1 MLIETRT
8 ENENLIIGLDEER
21 LDAANAQDFKDD
33 LFKRIDEGNNNIV
46 FDMSAISFIDSCGIG
61 ALVSALKKLGEGGD
75 MKLTCITPAV
85 MTVLK
90 LTRLDKAFHIF
101 GSTQE
106 ALAA

>member
-1 MLIETRT
+1 MLIETRI
-8 ENENLIIGLDEER
+8 ENDNLIIGLNEER
-21 LDAANAQDFKDD
+21 LDAANARDFKDD
-33 LFKRIDEGNNNIV
+33 LFKRIDNGNTNIV

-61 ALVSALKKLGEGGD
+61 ALVSALKKIGEAGD
-75 MKLTCITPAV
+75 MKLSCVTPAV

-101 GSTQE
+101 ESNRE

>member
-21 LDAANAQDFKDD
+21 LDAANAHDFKDD
-33 LFKRIDEGNNNIV
+33 LFKRIDDGNRHIV

-61 ALVSALKKLGEGGD
+61 ALVSALKKIGEAGD
-75 MKLTCITPAV
+75 IKLSCVTPAV

-101 GSTQE
+101 DSNQD